1 MANFLNESIEG
12 FNELAKAT
20 AKWKKELIE
29 SVKITQKA
37 AQGVSPAKARAEN
50 INTLAAAEKALIKT
64 EEELVKVSKEELKIA
79 KQIAFAKSAEG
90 KIRAEGQI
98 LLAQEKKNTK
108 ALAKESLGLTS
119 AYQKESKRLNDL
131 RNDFKNLSL
140 GTDRQRKA
148 AQKLLPAI
156 TKLDTKLKAIDK
168 SVGQN
173 QRSVGNYSDAVG
185 TLTPVL
191 GTFGS
196 KLNQIQSTLV
206 AAKEGFKKMAG
217 AQEGAAKSSKVL
229 AFAMKAI
236 PIFAIIGAITA
247 LIAAFAGTQRGM
259 NALSRVIEPLKAIFD
274 GLLGVVQDVAFFIVD
289 ELGAAFE
296 NPVQAMKDLGKALL
310 DNVIN
315 RFKSFQLFLDAITLF
330 MNGDYKAAMK
340 KGADAMIQLGTGVAD
355 ATDKIGEATKKSK
368 EFIAEMKAIG
378 DEIANL
384 KIQFRELELA
394 TLIPIAKLKIEYQQL
409 KAIANDQLKSDA
421 DRLKALERAKEV
433 QLEISENERK
443 LLQIRIDQKT
453 LENLPSDTSD
463 EDKLILKK
471 LLVEQLEFEEKALK
485 KIAGLVSLESGIRKT
500 ALAKE
505 KKAREDKIKAD
516 LADYKKRLEGNEDFN
531 DIIRERDKAFADK
544 KVESQRE
551 LVGKIAE
558 INNDAIN
565 QADKDYAISLEKR
578 RAEDIAFAR
587 SITSETGAELEKRS
601 KEKEESLKSE
611 QTDIEKSISI
621 QQGLADKGLENSLA
635 FEKEALAKNQLEQL
649 ENEKKTAQ
657 LKEAI
662 RLGELFLT
670 LKEAEAQDQVAGS
683 TARALQ
689 GVAEA
694 KAITKGIQPG
704 LDVLGFSEGG
714 YTGDGGKYDAAG
726 IVHKGEFVI
735 DKETTQAIGLRGAD
749 MGDFK
754 GLLSMHDMTKESIR
768 NGSNNK
774 EEILSKKLDS
784 VVDAIK
790 KQPFQQVDVDGL
802 GNIIETINNGTIK
815 RVTKLKTRSRL

>member
-1 MANFLNESIEG
+1 MANFLNDSIEG

-20 AKWKKELIE
+20 EKWKKELLE
-29 SVKITQKA
+29 SIKITKKA
-37 AQGVSPAKARAEN
+37 AEGVSPAKARAEN
-50 INTLAAAEKALIKT
+50 INTLATAEKALIKT

-119 AYQKESKRLNDL
+119 AYQKESKKLNDL
-131 RNDFKNLSL
+131 RNQFKNLSL
-140 GTDRQRKA
+140 GTDKQRIA

-173 QRSVGNYSDAVG
+173 FRSVGNYSDAVG

-196 KLNQIQSTLV
+196 KLNQIQSTLT

-229 AFAMKAI
+229 SFAMKAI
-236 PIFAIIGAITA
+236 PIFAIVGAITA

-259 NALSRVIEPLKAIFD
+259 DAITKVTRPLKALFD
-274 GLLGVVQDVAFFIVD
+274 SLLGVVEDVAFFFAD
-289 ELGAAFE
+289 KLGEAFN
-296 NPVQAMKDLGKALL
+296 NPVQAMKDLGQALI

-315 RFKSFQLFLDAITLF
+315 RFKALGLFMDAIVLF
-330 MNGDYKAAMK
+330 MNGEYKAVFK
-340 KGADAMIQLGTGVAD
+340 KGTDAAIQLGTGVEN
-355 ATDKIGEATKKSK
+355 ATDKLD
-368 EFIAEMKAIG
+368 EFGRKVVEVVKNAIIAGSELDLLIK
-378 DEIANL
+378 
-384 KIQFRELELA
+384 QFEKLELA
-394 TLIPIAKLKIEYQQL
+394 SIVPLQKMKLEYQAL
-409 KAIANDQLKSDA
+409 KEIANDQLKTDEERIQALLDA
-421 DRLKALERAKEV
+421 EKV
-433 QLEISENERK
+433 QLRISATERK
-443 LLQIRIDQKT
+443 LLQLRIDAMALQQTLNKTTREEKKELQLLIAEQVRFETDAQKKI
-453 LENLPSDTSD
+453 SS
-463 EDKLILKK
+463 
-471 LLVEQLEFEEKALK
+471 LVSLRTGIELRMLRERFKAAQDFDDLFNERQDKALK
-485 KIAGLVSLESGIRKT
+485 SE
-500 ALAKE
+500 
-505 KKAREDKIKAD
+505 
-516 LADYKKRLEGNEDFN
+516 
-531 DIIRERDKAFADK
+531 
-544 KVESQRE
+544 RE
-551 LVGKIAE
+551 LVGKVAE

-565 QADKDYAISLEKR
+565 EKDKAYAESLEKR
-578 RAEDIAFAR
+578 RAEEIQFAR
-587 SITSETGAELEKRS
+587 DVTGELGAEFEKRA
-601 KEKEESLKSE
+601 KEKEESLKAE

-621 QQGLADKGLENSLA
+621 QQDLADKGLENSLA
-635 FEKEALAKNQLEQL
+635 FREEALAKNQLEQL
-649 ENEKKTAQ
+649 ENEKKAAR

-670 LKEAEAQDQVAGS
+670 LKEAEAQEQVQGS
-683 TARALQ
+683 TARAIQ

-694 KAITKGIQPG
+694 KAITASIKE
-704 LDVLGFSEGG
+704 VSERGFAEGG

-754 GLLSMHDMTKESIR
+754 GMLSMHDLTKETVK
-768 NGSNNK
+768 NANTNNK
-774 EEILSKKLDS
+774 LDEKFANKI
-784 VVDAIK
+784 VDAIK
-790 KQPFQQVDVDGL
+790 KQPFQKVDVDKL

-815 RVTKLKTRSRL
+815 RITTLKTRPRL